1 VRHLREVFKCLVA
14 ANLPVRLKKCQ
25 FGCVKVHYLNHLT
38 GLGEI
43 EPEEGKVRAVREY
56 PTPVTKRDLRTFLG
70 LVEYYRHFVPHFA
83 EAAVP
88 LSNLT
93 RKKEPDKVV
102 WSQDCET
109 SFRKLKNALLQKPV
123 LVVADPTKV
132 FD

>member
-1 VRHLREVFKCLVA
+1 VRK
-14 ANLPVRLKKCQ
+14 
-25 FGCVKVHYLNHLT
+25 
-38 GLGEI
+38 
-43 EPEEGKVRAVREY
+43 Y
-56 PTPVTKRDLRTFLG
+56 PTPVTKRDVWTFLG
-70 LVEYYRHFVPHFA
+70 LVGDYRHFVPHFA
-83 EAAVP
+83 EVAVP

-132 FD
+132 FE